1 MTVTCHL
8 WLPLTYQVIT
18 SLFVAT
24 GSDCTSYL
32 KNFEKATVLNTFL
45 MHCKF
50 ISGANNHKDHYQILH
65 QKKRNMGFLSL
76 HLGGTLYFKRYLT
89 SFACISNVQTPQQL
103 FNSTDQ
109 SPPASE
115 QHKAFVDKIQAINGE
130 RIISEER
137 MP

>member
-1 MTVTCHL
+1 
-8 WLPLTYQVIT
+8 
-18 SLFVAT
+18 
-24 GSDCTSYL
+24 
-32 KNFEKATVLNTFL
+32 

-76 HLGGTLYFKRYLT
+76 CLGGTLYFKRYLT

-130 RIISEER
+130 RIISEEER